1 MSSNPL
7 QVFYVLRQRHIRL
20 LWLGQLLSAF
30 GDRFFEIAV
39 VWLSVQIIGS
49 EAGFVLAA
57 GSIARLICGLLG
69 GVYADR
75 WDRQKVMIA
84 VDILRTLTIL
94 SLPLAALIGEITL
107 VQLAI
112 VAAIEA
118 GLSGFFDPALQA
130 SLPTLADNTQTLQ
143 ASNALLDVTS
153 RMARIFAPGLAGL
166 LTTFVPLEHFFSIDA
181 VTFAVSAVALFAI
194 GRDFAWRPEQDVAAK
209 RGLRAIFDDVWSAM
223 QLVRQNRAV
232 FWSLL
237 SYVPANVAWSAIFM
251 VGLALLADEV
261 LNEGV
266 QGFSFLITGY
276 GIGSV
281 LSNIVVGGMQVKN
294 RPRFLFAGVVIF
306 GLGLLLL
313 GLTSSFTL
321 ALGCMFIASL
331 GTPMSDLLIV
341 LMIQEEFPAN
351 QVGKVYSLRLTIS
364 SLGFSAGL
372 LLAAPLFQWVSI
384 SLGILL
390 LGLLVVVVGVAGV
403 VRFYGTA
410 V

>member
-1 MSSNPL
+1 MPSNPL
-7 QVFYVLRQRHIRL
+7 QVFYILRQRHIRL

-30 GDRFFEIAV
+30 GDRFFEIAL
-39 VWLSVQIIGS
+39 VWLSVQLIGS

-57 GSIARLICGLLG
+57 GSIARLICGLIG

-75 WDRQKVMIA
+75 WDRQKTMIA
-84 VDILRTLTIL
+84 VDILRTVAIL
-94 SLPLAALIGEITL
+94 SLPLAAFIGEITL

-130 SLPTLADNTQTLQ
+130 SLPTLTDSTQTLQ

-153 RMARIFAPGLAGL
+153 RMARIFAPGLAGFL
-166 LTTFVPLEHFFSIDA
+166 AAFVPLEQFFSIDA
-181 VTFAVSAVALFAI
+181 VTFAISAVALFAI
-194 GRDFAWRPEQDVAAK
+194 GRNFDWQPAQSDSQEQGI
-209 RGLRAIFDDVWSAM
+209 RSIFQDIWSAT
-223 QLVRQNRAV
+223 QLVCQNRPV

-237 SYVPANVAWSAIFM
+237 SYVPANIAWSAIFM
-251 VGLALLADEV
+251 VGLALFADEV

-266 QGFSFLITGY
+266 QGFSFLITAY
-276 GIGSV
+276 GVGSV
-281 LSNIVVGGMQVKN
+281 LSNIIVGGMTIIN
-294 RPRFLFAGVVIF
+294 RPRFLFAGAAIF

-313 GLTSSFTL
+313 GQVSTFAL

-341 LMIQEEFPAN
+341 LMIQEEFPMN

-372 LLAAPLFQWVSI
+372 LLAAPLFQWLSI
-384 SLGILL
+384 PVGISL
-390 LGLLVVVVGVAGV
+390 LGLLVVVVGVAGM
-403 VRFYGTA
+403 VRFYRM
-410 V
+410 